1 MEDYPDES
9 LVNSLEQCGPFI
21 NEVQNSAEESSVV
34 SSMVTGSSSSD
45 TETGGSSGNSITASE
60 GTFVNDGYRNLDI
73 SCQGKCLYD
82 SKDLVGLD
90 QGSDSHSHDE
100 SGRNRS
106 ITEASTSFKE
116 QQSSDPVSMNVSTNM
131 DAVNGIDNSEN
142 KGFSQIY
149 PDIIH
154 PSSSDPLGLGDSHSN
169 DASFDNHMGEV
180 TDIPNSNSDSVT
192 HRPDVR
198 VTFRPTQDESIQD
211 SVSSDLGFLV
221 PNREQD
227 QTDGSVLHVD
237 VVSISSSIYSSSTS
251 DTSNHEARR
260 NSRRL
265 FWDAFSRR
273 SSRRHFDSP
282 TTVFSTDNND
292 DLESHDRWLLNFSGD
307 FFNDG
312 IDNDSRYLGRRIHR
326 LNERRR
332 HLRSEILEI
341 ICLFVDGVDYFLQ
354 SSTRPLY
361 SYCSTEPWSFIAHS
375 MVLLVSLI
383 WERLH
388 GGLDENGRRTTSC
401 PSGLHPDGTCSCE
414 SILMTEELN
423 AHRSISRIVMLAEA
437 LFERCGSH
445 HQLHDEGAALTMKSL
460 PGSFT
465 MIYALFD
472 LRWLLLSSGVLDEIH
487 RQPVSLSLSMMS
499 LPAPESIVDS
509 FPLKN
514 HKKVDK
520 VEGNDEDE
528 QCYICLAEYEEGDK
542 IRVLPCHHEYHMAC
556 VDKWLKEIHGV
567 CPLCRGDVREGANEP
582 SIPNPEIPST

>member
-1 MEDYPDES
+1 MGSSSSRPGPLSTRARLNRRSSRFFSFFTCGGSFSFRTARHEMEDYPDES

-73 SCQGKCLYD
+73 SCRGKCLSD
-82 SKDLVGLD
+82 SKELVGLD
-90 QGSDSHSHDE
+90 QVSDSHSRDE

-131 DAVNGIDNSEN
+131 DAVNDIDNSEN

-154 PSSSDPLGLGDSHSN
+154 PSSSDPSRLGDSHSN
-169 DASFDNHMGEV
+169 DASFDKHMGEV
-180 TDIPNSNSDSVT
+180 TDIPNSDSDSVT

-198 VTFRPTQDESIQD
+198 VTFHPTQDESIQD
-211 SVSSDLGFLV
+211 LVASDLGFLV

-227 QTDGSVLHVD
+227 RTDGTVLHVD

-273 SSRRHFDSP
+273 SSRRHVDSP
-282 TTVFSTDNND
+282 TTVFSTDNDDD
-292 DLESHDRWLLNFSGD
+292 DLESHDRWLLNSSVD
-307 FFNDG
+307 FFSDG

-326 LNERRR
+326 LTERRR
-332 HLRSEILEI
+332 QSRSE
-341 ICLFVDGVDYFLQ
+341 
-354 SSTRPLY
+354 
-361 SYCSTEPWSFIAHS
+361 
-375 MVLLVSLI
+375 
-383 WERLH
+383 
-388 GGLDENGRRTTSC
+388 
-401 PSGLHPDGTCSCE
+401 
-414 SILMTEELN
+414 
-423 AHRSISRIVMLAEA
+423 
-437 LFERCGSH
+437 
-445 HQLHDEGAALTMKSL
+445 
-460 PGSFT
+460 
-465 MIYALFD
+465 
-472 LRWLLLSSGVLDEIH
+472 VLDEIH

-520 VEGNDEDE
+520 VEGNDEEE

-567 CPLCRGDVREGANEP
+567 CLLCRGDVREGANEP

>member
-73 SCQGKCLYD
+73 SCQGKCHSD

-90 QGSDSHSHDE
+90 HGSDSHSHDE

-154 PSSSDPLGLGDSHSN
+154 PSSSDPSRLGDSHSN

-180 TDIPNSNSDSVT
+180 TDIPNSDSDSVT

-282 TTVFSTDNND
+282 TTVFLTDNND

-332 HLRSEILEI
+332 HSRSEVI
-341 ICLFVDGVDYFLQ
+341 FLN
-354 SSTRPLY
+354 SS
-361 SYCSTEPWSFIAHS
+361 E
-375 MVLLVSLI
+375 
-383 WERLH
+383 ER
-388 GGLDENGRRTTSC
+388 
-401 PSGLHPDGTCSCE
+401 
-414 SILMTEELN
+414 
-423 AHRSISRIVMLAEA
+423 ML
-437 LFERCGSH
+437 
-445 HQLHDEGAALTMKSL
+445 
-460 PGSFT
+460 
-465 MIYALFD
+465 
-472 LRWLLLSSGVLDEIH
+472 
-487 RQPVSLSLSMMS
+487 
-499 LPAPESIVDS
+499 
-509 FPLKN
+509 
-514 HKKVDK
+514 
-520 VEGNDEDE
+520 
-528 QCYICLAEYEEGDK
+528 
-542 IRVLPCHHEYHMAC
+542 
-556 VDKWLKEIHGV
+556 
-567 CPLCRGDVREGANEP
+567 
-582 SIPNPEIPST
+582 

>member
-1 MEDYPDES
+1 MGSSSSRPGPLSTRARLNRRSSRFFSSLICGGSFSFRTARHEMEDYPDES
-9 LVNSLEQCGPFI
+9 LVNSLDQCGPFI

-73 SCQGKCLYD
+73 SCQGKCLSD
-82 SKDLVGLD
+82 SKELVGLD

-100 SGRNRS
+100 SGRNGS

-154 PSSSDPLGLGDSHSN
+154 PSSSDPSRLGDSHSN

-180 TDIPNSNSDSVT
+180 TDIPNSDSDSVT

-198 VTFRPTQDESIQD
+198 VTFHPTQDESIQD
-211 SVSSDLGFLV
+211 SVSSNLGFLV

-227 QTDGSVLHVD
+227 RTDGSVLHVD

-273 SSRRHFDSP
+273 SSRRHVDSP

-312 IDNDSRYLGRRIHR
+312 IDNDSRYLDRRIHR

-332 HLRSEILEI
+332 HSRSE
-341 ICLFVDGVDYFLQ
+341 
-354 SSTRPLY
+354 
-361 SYCSTEPWSFIAHS
+361 
-375 MVLLVSLI
+375 I

-388 GGLDENGRRTTSC
+388 GGLDENSRRTTSC

-437 LFERCGSH
+437 LFE
-445 HQLHDEGAALTMKSL
+445 
-460 PGSFT
+460 
-465 MIYALFD
+465 
-472 LRWLLLSSGVLDEIH
+472 VLDEIH
-487 RQPVSLSLSMMS
+487 HHPVSLSLSMMS

-567 CPLCRGDVREGANEP
+567 CPLCRGDVREVANEP